1 MAGRERYYL
10 QRDEAQSRRDIRESE
25 ERAARSR
32 GGINLSR
39 GIGRGLGLLAGLAL
53 APATAGTSMLALAG
67 GLGSL
72 GGSLAGRA
80 YGKDKYGGPEK
91 ANVGLFNRDVAREQR
106 KGVDQYWR
114 GVKEQTVT
122 NTLQD
127 AITAAMYGSKIKD
140 FMAGT
145 PKAPVAPSTPVGGEL
160 ASSPEMIGDL
170 AVPDMPT
177 QDVGISSTAPPVPA
191 APVDTSAAA
200 SQYSAHYPSV
210 PSPEMLPDEVL
221 TNPNLDFDFM
231 NISPEARTLNAL
243 SSGSP
248 INTTPIDAS
257 GVNLNGMNPDGS
269 FNLSGKSPLFSQQS
283 IGSGNPNFL
292 GDAVNNTDLRYDTK
306 MRDRILDYMHPSKNW
321 APDHTIDM
329 NMWDQIANAQNIQM
343 PSILGRR

>member
-1 MAGRERYYL
+1 MAARERYLL

-39 GIGRGLGLLAGLAL
+39 GIGRGLGMLAGLAL

-72 GGSLAGRA
+72 GGSLVGGAAGKHR
-80 YGKDKYGGPEK
+80 YGGPEK
-91 ANVGLFNRDVAREQR
+91 ADIGLFNRDVAREQR
-106 KGVDQYWR
+106 KGVDQYWQ

-122 NTLQD
+122 NALQD
-127 AITAAMYGSKIKD
+127 AVTAGMYGSKIKD
-140 FMAGT
+140 FIAGT

-177 QDVGISSTAPPVPA
+177 QGVGISSTAPPAPV

-210 PSPEMLPDEVL
+210 PSASPEMLSDMPVNEL
-221 TNPNLDFDFM
+221 NFDFM
-231 NISPEARTLNAL
+231 NVTPADRTVNTL

-248 INTTPIDAS
+248 ISTTAVDAS
-257 GVNLNGMNPDGS
+257 AVNLNAVDPAGNL
-269 FNLSGKSPLFSQQS
+269 NLSGKSPLFSQQAV
-283 IGSGNPNFL
+283 GSGNPNFL
-292 GDAVNNTDLRYDTK
+292 GDAVNNTNLTPDTR
-306 MRDRILDYMHPSKNW
+306 MQQRILDYMNKGW
-321 APDHTIDM
+321 ARDHTINKD
-329 NMWDQIANAQNIQM
+329 MWDQIVSAQNIQI
-343 PSILGRR
+343 PNLLGVN